1 MLEDVALFNLETA
14 LIMVA
19 LHMAVHA
26 LQVDTVA
33 AQQAVA
39 LIHHRQAVVAEVA
52 ATLHQEMV
60 DAVIHHLVAAVV
72 AVTHPLA
79 VAQEAA
85 ADILVE
91 VAAAADSL
99 AVATVVAVVAAVAA
113 VAATAVVA
121 VTADVDNIFHERA
134 YII

>member
-1 MLEDVALFNLETA
+1 
-14 LIMVA
+14 
-19 LHMAVHA
+19 
-26 LQVDTVA
+26 
-33 AQQAVA
+33 
-39 LIHHRQAVVAEVA
+39 
-52 ATLHQEMV
+52 
-60 DAVIHHLVAAVV
+60 VAAVV

-99 AVATVVAVVAAVAA
+99 AVATVAA

-134 YII
+134 YKI